1 MTRLLNLRFA
11 ALSLSALGL
20 VGLTGCGSEAE
31 ALSVANKQ
39 ECLVEVSK
47 RLLECGED
55 RQCEAGVSRY
65 ACYCYNTAQGD
76 QLDICRGGDYFFQ
89 RPLAEAT
96 RDHPEVAQLNSRQRE
111 IIIRSGDIYCNF
123 NYN

>member
-1 MTRLLNLRFA
+1 MIRLPKFQLA
-11 ALSLSALGL
+11 ALALAVLSL
-20 VGLTGCGSEAE
+20 VGLAGCGSEAE

-47 RLLECGED
+47 RLLACGEE
-55 RQCEAGVSRY
+55 RECEAGVSRF
-65 ACYCYNTAQGD
+65 AGYCYNTAQGD

-96 RDHPEVAQLNSRQRE
+96 RNHPEVAQLNGRQRE
-111 IIIRSGDIYCNF
+111 IIIRTGDLYCNF

>member
-1 MTRLLNLRFA
+1 MIRLILR
-11 ALSLSALGL
+11 LVTSALLISGA
-20 VGLTGCGSEAE
+20 VGISGCGSDAE

-39 ECLVEVSK
+39 ECIVEVSR
-47 RLLECGED
+47 RLLACGEE
-55 RQCEAGVSRY
+55 RECEAGVSRY
-65 ACYCYNTAQGD
+65 AGYCYNTAAGS

-111 IIIRSGDIYCNF
+111 IIIRTGDFYCNF
-123 NYN
+123 NHN

>member
-1 MTRLLNLRFA
+1 MTRLFTLRLAAFA
-11 ALSLSALGL
+11 LPVISL
-20 VGLTGCGSEAE
+20 VGLSGCGSEAE

-47 RLLECGED
+47 RLLACGEESE
-55 RQCEAGVSRY
+55 CEAGVSRF
-65 ACYCYNTAQGD
+65 AGYCYNTAQGD
-76 QLDICRGGDYFFQ
+76 QLDICRGGSYFFQ

-111 IIIRSGDIYCNF
+111 IIIRTGDIYCNF

>member
-1 MTRLLNLRFA
+1 MHRLLGLRLT
-11 ALSLSALGL
+11 ALALSALGL
-20 VGLTGCGSEAE
+20 VGLSGCGSEAE

-47 RLLECGED
+47 RLLACGEE
-55 RQCEAGVSRY
+55 RECEAGVSRF
-65 ACYCYNTAQGD
+65 AGYCYNTAQGS

-96 RDHPEVAQLNSRQRE
+96 RDHPEVAQLNSRQRG
-111 IIIRSGDIYCNF
+111 IIIRTGDIYCNF

>member
-1 MTRLLNLRFA
+1 MTRLFKLRLAAFA
-11 ALSLSALGL
+11 LPVISL
-20 VGLTGCGSEAE
+20 VGLSGCGSEAE

-47 RLLECGED
+47 RLLACGEESE
-55 RQCEAGVSRY
+55 CEAGVSRF
-65 ACYCYNTAQGD
+65 AGYCYNTAQGD
-76 QLDICRGGDYFFQ
+76 QLDICRGGSYFFQ

-111 IIIRSGDIYCNF
+111 IIIRTGDIYCNF

>member
-1 MTRLLNLRFA
+1 MTRLFELRLAAFA
-11 ALSLSALGL
+11 LPVISLLGL
-20 VGLTGCGSEAE
+20 SGCGSEAE

-47 RLLECGED
+47 RLLACSEESE
-55 RQCEAGVSRY
+55 CEAGVSRF
-65 ACYCYNTAQGD
+65 AGYCYNTAQGD

-111 IIIRSGDIYCNF
+111 IIIRTGDIYCNF